1 MTAAK
6 RRSTILAITAG
17 LIFGTVF
24 LVSGPTAGQHGT
36 VAGNTSL
43 AATSS
48 PEGAGQA
55 APDNIRMDVSS
66 NIRMDASFNIR
77 MD

>member
-1 MTAAK
+1 
-6 RRSTILAITAG
+6 LAIAAG
-17 LIFGTVF
+17 LISGTV

-36 VAGNTSL
+36 AADNTSL

-48 PEGAGQA
+48 SEGAGQA
-55 APDNIRMDVSS
+55 APDNIRMDASS
-66 NIRMDASFNIR
+66 NIRMGANIR